1 MRRWFTGVLPWL
13 LVSPWVVWAI
23 VRLGGWDKGYPA
35 TQLIAF
41 TPYVAAT
48 AVIPLATVLLMRRW
62 WAAGLA
68 GVIVLVLAWCVL
80 PRWIP
85 DGDARAGAHGP
96 TLKVMTANVLGGT
109 ASPDEL
115 VRLVRE
121 NGVDILAVQELTP
134 AFVDRAKAAG
144 LEELM
149 PHQVLY
155 PKRSVIGSGIYS
167 RLPLGHGELR
177 SNPGGFGQARAEVI
191 QYGLWVES
199 VHPDAPAESAR
210 IDAWVGSFAN
220 QHAAT
225 PDGPMQVLAGDFNAT
240 LDHSV
245 LRSLISTGYRDAADV
260 VGKGFIGTWGPYDGD
275 RIPPVTLDRVLADKR
290 IGVADIHVFDLQ
302 GSDHRPVMA
311 TLILPG

>member
-1 MRRWFTGVLPWL
+1 MRRWLTGALPWL
-13 LVSPWVVWAI
+13 LVSPWAVWTI

-41 TPYVAAT
+41 TPYVAASS
-48 AVIPLATVLLMRRW
+48 VIPLAAVLLMRRW
-62 WAAGLA
+62 RAALLA
-68 GVIVLVLAWCVL
+68 GMTAVTLAGCVL

-85 DGDARAGAHGP
+85 DGDPRAGAHGP
-96 TLKVMTANVLGGT
+96 TLKVMSANLLAGA
-109 ASPDEL
+109 ASAGEL
-115 VRLVRE
+115 ARLVRE
-121 NGVDILAVQELTP
+121 NAVDILAVQELTP
-134 AFVDRAKAAG
+134 EFVDKAKAVG

-155 PKRSVIGSGIYS
+155 PRPSVGGSGLYS
-167 RLPLGHGELR
+167 RLPLRNGEFRL
-177 SNPGGFGQARAEVI
+177 NPKRFGQARAEVV

-199 VHPDAPAESAR
+199 AHPVAPVERAS
-210 IDAWVGSFAN
+210 IDGWVGSFAN
-220 QHAAT
+220 QLPAT
-225 PDGPMQVLAGDFNAT
+225 PGGPLQILAGDFNAT

-275 RIPPVTLDRVLADKR
+275 RIPAVTLDRVLADKR
-290 IGVADIHVFDLQ
+290 IGVADFTVFDLQ

-311 TLILPG
+311 TLILP

>member
-1 MRRWFTGVLPWL
+1 MRRWFTGALPWL
-13 LVSPWVVWAI
+13 LVSPWAVWTI

-41 TPYVAAT
+41 TPYVAAS

-68 GVIVLVLAWCVL
+68 GVVVVVLASCVL

-85 DGDARAGAHGP
+85 DSDPRAGAHGP
-96 TLKVMTANVLGGT
+96 TLKVLTANLLAGT
-109 ASPDEL
+109 ASADEL
-115 VRLVRE
+115 ARLVRE

-134 AFVDRAKAAG
+134 EFADRAAELK
-144 LEELM
+144 ELM

-167 RLPLGHGELR
+167 RLPLRNGELR
-177 SNPGGFGQARAEVI
+177 SNPGGFGQARAEVV

-220 QHAAT
+220 QRAAT
-225 PDGPMQVLAGDFNAT
+225 PHGPMQVLAGDFNAT

-260 VGKGFIGTWGPYDGD
+260 AGMGFVGTWGPYDGD
-275 RIPPVTLDRVLADKR
+275 RIPPVTLDRVLADRR
-290 IGVADIHVFDLQ
+290 IGVEDVHVFDLT

-311 TLILPG
+311 TLILP

>member
-1 MRRWFTGVLPWL
+1 MRRWLTGALPWL
-13 LVSPWVVWAI
+13 LVSPWAVWTI

-48 AVIPLATVLLMRRW
+48 SVIPLVAVLLMRQW
-62 WAAGLA
+62 WAAALA
-68 GVIVLVLAWCVL
+68 GVVTVALAWCVL

-85 DGDARAGAHGP
+85 DGDAAAGARGP
-96 TLKVMTANVLGGT
+96 TLKVMSANVLAGA
-109 ASPDEL
+109 ASAEEL
-115 VRLVRE
+115 ARLVRE

-134 AFVDRAKAAG
+134 GFVAKAKAVG
-144 LEELM
+144 LDELM

-155 PKRSVIGSGIYS
+155 PKPSVIGSGIYS
-167 RLPLGHGELR
+167 RLPLSNGELR
-177 SNPGGFGQARAEVI
+177 VNPGHFGQARAEVV

-210 IDAWVGSFAN
+210 IDMWVGSYAN
-220 QHAAT
+220 QHPAT
-225 PDGPMQVLAGDFNAT
+225 PDGPLQILAGDFNAT
-240 LDHSV
+240 LDHSL

-260 VGKGFIGTWGPYDGD
+260 VGKGLVGTWGPYDGD

-290 IGVADIHVFDLQ
+290 IGVADVKVFDLA

-311 TLILPG
+311 TLILP

>member
-1 MRRWFTGVLPWL
+1 M
-13 LVSPWVVWAI
+13 VSPWAVWAI

-41 TPYVAAT
+41 TPYVAAST
-48 AVIPLATVLLMRRW
+48 VIPLVAVLVMRRW
-62 WAAGLA
+62 RAAVLA
-68 GVIVLVLAWCVL
+68 GVTAVVLAWCVL

-85 DGDARAGAHGP
+85 DGDAGAGAHGP
-96 TLKVMTANVLGGT
+96 VLKVMSANLLAGG
-109 ASPDEL
+109 ASTDEL
-115 VRLVRE
+115 ARLVRE

-134 AFVDRAKAAG
+134 GFVERAKG
-144 LEELM
+144 LGELM

-155 PKRSVIGSGIYS
+155 PKPGVGGSGLYS
-167 RLPLGHGELR
+167 RHPLRNGEFRL
-177 SNPGGFGQARAEVI
+177 NPKRFGQARAEVV

-199 VHPDAPAESAR
+199 VHPVAPVESAS
-210 IDAWVGSFAN
+210 IDGWVGSFAN

-260 VGKGFIGTWGPYDGD
+260 VGKGFVGTWGPYDGD

-290 IGVADIHVFDLQ
+290 IGVADIKVFDLD
-302 GSDHRPVMA
+302 GSDHRPVIA
-311 TLILPG
+311 TLTLP